1 MSQAE
6 LTGLSSAWGQA
17 ALAAMLLIIVILL
30 LRRLW
35 NQRGR

>member
-6 LTGLSSAWGQA
+6 LTGLSSVWGQV
-17 ALAAMLLIIVILL
+17 ALAAMLLIIVLLL